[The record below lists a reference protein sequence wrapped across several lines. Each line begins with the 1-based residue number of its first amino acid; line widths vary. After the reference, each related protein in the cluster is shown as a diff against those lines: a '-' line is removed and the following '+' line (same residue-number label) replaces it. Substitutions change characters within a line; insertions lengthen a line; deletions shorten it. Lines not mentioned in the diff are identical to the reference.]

1 MLTALVFNYLFT
13 GSIQFIVTIQK
24 ASGKFEIVEGNA
36 SVVSGSVQVPAN
48 VSYETVE
55 LEPLK
60 PLSDGLLELSS
71 RDIYKELQLRG
82 YEFQGLFHS
91 LVCADNYGGYQ
102 YMLQES
108 LQSFSFSLISLVLI
122 SHNCLQGS

>member
-13 GSIQFIVTIQK
+13 GSIQFIVMIQK

-36 SVVSGSVQVPAN
+36 SVVSGSVQLPAN
-48 VSYETVE
+48 VSDEAVE

-60 PLSDGLLELSS
+60 PLVDDGLFELSS

-82 YEFQGLFHS
+82 YEFQGLFRG
-91 LVCADNYGGYQ
+91 LVCADNYCEYQ
-102 YMLQES
+102 YILQES
-108 LQSFSFSLISLVLI
+108 FQSVSLALMCVALI
-122 SHNCLQGS
+122 VIAYK